1 MDQFYQSVACFAKD
15 STDTWEDQSYSRVI
29 LCTSHLSLIVV
40 SGTRV
45 GKIVLTSDL
54 DSQFLVQIISTDGII
69 RSENLEPELTRL
81 GLKYQ
86 ISPGVVPSEV
96 DFQTGSLHAAFIFE
110 LLNQRV
116 ASIGEVGCALAHRL
130 AMNTFLNS
138 NHKFGIVFEDDAE
151 VIAEFD
157 FDILSDLLDS
167 DLPIIVALGWIPGIA
182 VSKSPEIL
190 VNEVLIELITPPTCT
205 FAYAINRSA
214 AKSMIGSNTK
224 IIDLADWPIYMLNKV
239 HFYAPRWPWVTA
251 NHDPVFSTIGVRA
264 SPISTSTFGVLVSRI
279 RLAISLAVLML
290 LSITSKLGASP
301 KQLVH
306 QTLIRGAIHRYGATQ
321 VAEDSTT
328 NEVIPFQMK
337 FRKTLGFLK
346 FI

>member
-1 MDQFYQSVACFAKD
+1 M
-15 STDTWEDQSYSRVI
+15 
-29 LCTSHLSLIVV
+29 L
-40 SGTRV
+40 
-45 GKIVLTSDL
+45 SDL
-54 DSQFLVQIISTDGII
+54 NSQFLVQIISTNEII
-69 RSENLEPELTRL
+69 RSENLESELTKL
-81 GLKYQ
+81 GLNHR
-86 ISPGVVPSEV
+86 ISPGVIPSEV
-96 DFQTGSLHAAFIFE
+96 DFQTGLLHAAFIFE
-110 LLNQRV
+110 LLNQRA

-157 FDILSDLLDS
+157 FDTLSDLLDS
-167 DLPIIVALGWIPGIA
+167 DRPIIVALGWIPGIA

-264 SPISTSTFGVLVSRI
+264 SPVSTGTIGVIKSRI
-279 RLAISLAVLML
+279 RLVTSLLALML
-290 LSITSKLGASP
+290 MSSTNKLGASP
-301 KQLVH
+301 KQIVH
-306 QTLIRGAIHRYGATQ
+306 QMLIRGSLHRYGVTQ
-321 VAEDSTT
+321 VAENSTK
-328 NEVIPFQMK
+328 NEVIPFPVK
-337 FRKTLGFLK
+337 FQRILK
-346 FI
+346 LLKLS